1 MERHGRLLAFIALIA
16 TALAVAFAFLWRAEQ
31 ETEPGEVAAYLR
43 GEAGVVSDATGSIVT
58 TLMNYEAANV
68 DAVSE
73 ELLPL
78 ATGHFRADY
87 EELITQGLGEAL
99 ARSGATSE
107 GRIAAGPDVSFV
119 SATKAYALATVMQK
133 VTSSAEDEPRTN
145 YYLMRLTFVDDAGTW
160 KADELDVL
168 SQSSG

>member
-1 MERHGRLLAFIALIA
+1 MEKHGRLAAFVALIA
-16 TALAVAFAFLWRAEQ
+16 AAVALAFAFLWRSEKK
-31 ETEPGEVAAYLR
+31 TEPTEVAAYLR
-43 GEAGVVSDATGSIVT
+43 GEVGAVSDAAESIVN

-68 DAVSE
+68 DVVSE

-78 ATGHFRADY
+78 ATGRFREDY
-87 EELITQGLGEAL
+87 EELVTQGLGEAL

-107 GRIAAGPDVSFV
+107 GRITAGPDVSFV
-119 SATKAYALATVMQK
+119 SATKAYALATIVQK